1 MEVKMEYKVKINEN
15 FKIGIMSL
23 SDIIGVEK
31 NFDLINGQEIEIEK
45 EIFDS
50 LLENYKQALTIVE
63 EIEND

>member
-1 MEVKMEYKVKINEN
+1 MEYKVKINEN

-23 SDIIGVEK
+23 SDIIGAEK
-31 NFDLINGQEIEIEK
+31 NFDLINGQEVEIEK
-45 EIFDS
+45 EVYDS

>member
-1 MEVKMEYKVKINEN
+1 MEYKVKINEN

-23 SDIIGVEK
+23 SDVIGIEQ
-31 NFDLINGQEIEIEK
+31 NFKLTNGEEIEIEK
-45 EIFDS
+45 EVYDS